1 MQRTM
6 RTPSATFWKTKHLKY
21 GTKRIIINIM
31 DKEIEKAIYSLLDT
45 LKGEGLTDYTI
56 RVQRKWNLDSDTA
69 RKVIN
74 KWAVDNLI

>member
-1 MQRTM
+1 
-6 RTPSATFWKTKHLKY
+6 
-21 GTKRIIINIM
+21 M

-74 KWAVDNLI
+74 KWSVDNLM